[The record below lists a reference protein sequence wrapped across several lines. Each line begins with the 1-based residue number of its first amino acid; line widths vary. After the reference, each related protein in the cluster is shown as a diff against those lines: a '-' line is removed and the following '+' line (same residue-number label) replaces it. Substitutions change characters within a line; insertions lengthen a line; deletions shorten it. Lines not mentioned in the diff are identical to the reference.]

1 MKYFH
6 YTALKYFLQLGGIN
20 MKGLSDYQK
29 FKVIRPLPDGW
40 PKDEE
45 GIPFIKRDDFNDI
58 DWNKV
63 KFVGLS
69 NLTAIKDKRNYLLL
83 MFNSDYILEKV

>member
-1 MKYFH
+1 
-6 YTALKYFLQLGGIN
+6 